1 MDMRIR
7 PAMTTDPAL
16 SDDVRR
22 AADRALLEAMR
33 RGDGDAF
40 DRFVDRFAPLILAF
54 GMRMCGHRQ
63 DAEDV
68 FQETLV
74 KVYGQVSSLEDPGAL
89 RTWLWRVV
97 SNECLMS
104 RRGPR
109 DPRRA
114 IGFEDLQHDADAA
127 PVEFADDGA
136 PSPEL
141 EAIRAEDRARV
152 EGALRRLSPEYR
164 VIVLLRDFEELSTA
178 EVAEVLGITEAN
190 AKVRLHRARIALRRE
205 LAGATPEEPPCV
217 GEDCLKRAAA
227 GARDELTRRGL
238 VR

>member
-1 MDMRIR
+1 MDAPIR
-7 PAMTTDPAL
+7 PKIAL
-16 SDDVRR
+16 ESAAADEARR

-33 RGDGDAF
+33 RGERDAF
-40 DRFVDRFAPLILAF
+40 DRFVERFAPLILAF

-74 KVYGQVSSLEDPGAL
+74 KVYGQVSTLEDPGAL

-109 DPRRA
+109 DPRRSV
-114 IGFEDLQHDADAA
+114 GLDDLQHGDDAA
-127 PVEFADDGA
+127 PVEFADDDA

-141 EAIRAEDRARV
+141 EAMRSEDRARI

-164 VIVLLRDFEELSTA
+164 MIVLLRDFEELSTA
-178 EVAEVLGITEAN
+178 EVAQVLGITEAN
-190 AKVRLHRARIALRRE
+190 AKVRLHRARLALRRE
-205 LAGATPEEPPCV
+205 LAGAAPEAPPCV

-227 GARDELTRRGL
+227 AARDELVRRGV

>member
-1 MDMRIR
+1 MDPRNR
-7 PAMTTDPAL
+7 PAVTPVSTLTEDA
-16 SDDVRR
+16 RR

-33 RGDGDAF
+33 RGEGDAF
-40 DRFVDRFAPLILAF
+40 DRFVARFAPLILAF

-74 KVYGQVSSLEDPGAL
+74 KVYDQVSSLADPGAL

-109 DPRRA
+109 DPRRSV
-114 IGFEDLQHDADAA
+114 GLGDMSHGDDAA
-127 PVEFADDGA
+127 LVEFADDGA

-141 EAIRAEDRARV
+141 EAIRSEDRARI

-164 VIVLLRDFEELSTA
+164 AIVLLRDFEELSTA

-190 AKVRLHRARIALRRE
+190 AKVRLHRARLALRRE
-205 LAGATPEEPPCV
+205 LAEATPEEPPCV
-217 GEDCLKRAAA
+217 GEDCLKRAVA
-227 GARDELTRRGL
+227 GARDELVRRGV